1 MSLFAIDL
9 QAAPARAKQAKQQCD
24 GHPTAER
31 VVAEVVKGL
40 ERDNGPDVSHGR
52 GRAVDEVGKSGV
64 LCPDEPPDDAKC
76 DRRQHAISGIG
87 MQQAFCP
94 EIESTHSYRCSI
106 VVIQHSPEPRTAT
119 NAPCIV
125 SDS

>member
-52 GRAVDEVGKSGV
+52 GGAVDEVGKSGV

-87 MQQAFCP
+87 MQQAFVVAACRVA
-94 EIESTHSYRCSI
+94 SRHFVTGCLTRI
-106 VVIQHSPEPRTAT
+106 VTG
-119 NAPCIV
+119 
-125 SDS
+125 

>member
-9 QAAPARAKQAKQQCD
+9 QAAPARAKQAKQQCN

-31 VVAEVVKGL
+31 VMAEVVKGL

-52 GRAVDEVGKSGV
+52 GGAVDEVGTSGV

-76 DRRQHAISGIG
+76 DRR
-87 MQQAFCP
+87 
-94 EIESTHSYRCSI
+94 
-106 VVIQHSPEPRTAT
+106 
-119 NAPCIV
+119 
-125 SDS
+125 